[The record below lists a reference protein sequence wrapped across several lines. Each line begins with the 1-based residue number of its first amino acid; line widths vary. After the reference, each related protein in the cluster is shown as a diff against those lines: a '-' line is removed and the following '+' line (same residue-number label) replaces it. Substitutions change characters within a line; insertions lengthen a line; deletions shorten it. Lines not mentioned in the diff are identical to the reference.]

1 MRLSFITQFK
11 IQILLTFNG
20 CRKVL
25 EKMPDSPVG
34 KERLLSLYFV
44 KVYLFLLSGGI
55 LNYAESYYLTAL
67 RIM

>member
-11 IQILLTFNG
+11 IEILLPFNG
-20 CRKVL
+20 CRKVV
-25 EKMPDSPVG
+25 EKIPDSPVG
-34 KERLLSLYFV
+34 KGRLLSLYFV

-67 RIM
+67 RII